1 MNQLKQEEC
10 QEIQARYVRRGKG
23 IQFIQLLTRTFV
35 SLSLYDRE
43 ALCDTLGAMIA
54 SNLNVDD
61 CYVLLADDE
70 LGTFSVTG
78 QLGDVSEEA
87 LCSPGALSVWD
98 DVSRALVPRAYSGE
112 ELRKVWPDAPE
123 CLGRGLAVVP
133 MDVRETVIGLLVVAN
148 PKYAESF
155 TEEDLEVLSSVA
167 GIGAMALAN
176 GTAMAA
182 QRELI
187 RDVERKALEAEQ
199 QAAAKQQALADLD
212 QKLEIIERQRSAIQE
227 LSTPVLQ
234 LWDNVLAMPVIGVV
248 DTRRS
253 ADIMERLLSEI
264 TANQSRYVILDI
276 TGVEVVDTKTADHFV
291 KVIKAA
297 ELLGTNCILTGI
309 RPAVAQTLVEI
320 GVDLSSITTLR
331 NLKEGLKE
339 CLRRG
344 RLKRE
349 SSGDRSKVPV
359 VEA

>member
-10 QEIQARYVRRGKG
+10 QELQARYVRRGKG
-23 IQFIQLLTRTFV
+23 IQLIQLLTRTFV

-43 ALCDTLGAMIA
+43 ALCDTLNSMIS
-54 SNLNVDD
+54 SNLNIDD
-61 CYVLLADDE
+61 SYILLADDE
-70 LGTFSVTG
+70 LGTFSVAG
-78 QLGDVSEEA
+78 QLGNVSEEE
-87 LCSPGALSVWD
+87 LCSPGALAVWD
-98 DVSRALVPRAYSGE
+98 EVSKALVPRAISCE
-112 ELRKVWPDAPE
+112 ELRKLWPNAPE
-123 CLGRGLAVVP
+123 RLARGLAVVP

-148 PKYAESF
+148 PRYVDEF
-155 TEEDLEVLSSVA
+155 TDEDLEVLSSVA
-167 GIGAMALAN
+167 GIGAMALSN

-182 QRELI
+182 QRELV
-187 RDVERKALEAEQ
+187 RDVERQALEAEQ

-234 LWDNVLAMPVIGVV
+234 LWDSVLAMPVIGVV

-264 TANQSRYVILDI
+264 TTNQSRYVILDI

-297 ELLGTNCILTGI
+297 ELLGTSCILTGI

-344 RLKRE
+344 RLKKE
-349 SSGDRSKVPV
+349 SQAERMKLQAVGG
-359 VEA
+359 